1 MTAIFLVKVSGCEAE
16 TGEWFSCCSP
26 LDRRSWAS
34 AKRDLC
40 ENFAGS
46 ANFGK
51 LLHDAISYNSEK
63 CSTYGFCGR
72 MKLQKFNVLRVPFIQ
87 GHLVSLICCGIK
99 HDALQARPCPISAFV
114 ALPVKIYF

>member
-1 MTAIFLVKVSGCEAE
+1 VAE

-72 MKLQKFNVLRVPFIQ
+72 MKLQKLNVLRVPFIQ

>member
-1 MTAIFLVKVSGCEAE
+1 MRFERRQFFLVKVSGCEAE

-63 CSTYGFCGR
+63 CPTYGFCGR
-72 MKLQKFNVLRVPFIQ
+72 MKLQKLNVLRVPFIQ
-87 GHLVSLICCGIK
+87 GH
-99 HDALQARPCPISAFV
+99 PCEFNLLRYQRRRFAGTSVPD
-114 ALPVKIYF
+114 